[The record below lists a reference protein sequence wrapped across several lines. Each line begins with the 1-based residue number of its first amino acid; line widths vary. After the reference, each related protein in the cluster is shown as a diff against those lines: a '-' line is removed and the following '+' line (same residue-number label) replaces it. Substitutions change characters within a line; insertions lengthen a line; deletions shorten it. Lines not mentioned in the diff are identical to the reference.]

1 LGFCSYDVFR
11 FGRSCLRRH
20 HLLTI
25 GGVQRSSDALDLA
38 CDSHPAPLNP
48 RRGTEESDRN
58 PIKARATVRARSQ
71 REQKLAYDVLRNQTD
86 RQLMT
91 SNIEPIAR
99 EITRGIC
106 RNNAMPETQIDRWVD
121 LHWQC
126 AAAMLEAGVMDE
138 RGEWIEGKDWRRG
151 SEAYRE
157 RLSASSVSGPTQVD
171 NDPS

>member
-1 LGFCSYDVFR
+1 V
-11 FGRSCLRRH
+11 
-20 HLLTI
+20 
-25 GGVQRSSDALDLA
+25 
-38 CDSHPAPLNP
+38 
-48 RRGTEESDRN
+48 
-58 PIKARATVRARSQ
+58 
-71 REQKLAYDVLRNQTD
+71 
-86 RQLMT
+86 T

-138 RGEWIEGKDWRRG
+138 RGEWIEGMDWRRG